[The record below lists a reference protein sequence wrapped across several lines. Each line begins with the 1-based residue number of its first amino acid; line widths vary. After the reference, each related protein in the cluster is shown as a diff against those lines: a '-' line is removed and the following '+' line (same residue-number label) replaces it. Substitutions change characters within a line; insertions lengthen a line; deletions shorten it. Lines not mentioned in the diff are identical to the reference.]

1 MVYTLPEMFREI
13 MEAVGEE
20 FSGLAAHRYV
30 GEIIQYHRLQ
40 ASPGYRRAAE
50 HAYQKLLDFGLEAE
64 ILNYPAREGVNF
76 WAQPSFQEWEASEGV
91 LHLLEPEARKLA
103 DYREIKLSLIQ
114 RSAPFEGEAEIVL
127 LEDGLDVEEYEGLN
141 LEGKVV
147 LTKGDVRRVYY
158 LAVEKGG
165 AIGIIYDG
173 IKELPD
179 LERRLDNALE
189 YTSFWWYGGERKCFG
204 FVLSPHEGE
213 RLRRS
218 IKGGSVAKV
227 RAKVISRFWDGSL
240 EVVSALLPGESD
252 EEVVVVAHLC
262 HPQWSANDNASGSAT
277 LLEVARTL
285 HRLTLSGRLK
295 KPRRTIRFLLVPELT
310 GTYAYLA
317 AHEERLPQMIA
328 GLNLDMVGEDQELCG
343 STLVVE
349 RLPGSTPAFSGDLLE
364 RLLEAVAEDTS
375 GYAGAGGCPPFRYG
389 STPFSGGSDHI
400 ILSDPTVGI
409 PSPLLIQWP
418 DRFYHTSLDSQD
430 KVDPQML
437 ARVGKVAGTYAYF
450 LAQAG
455 REEATWLAWEMVT
468 RFKERLVRLVQEERR
483 AGREL
488 VSKVGRLQNQG
499 ILGLRSLRRLAD
511 IELQGFERRLSSFTR
526 RELKDVPEFRS
537 QREVK
542 SGEEGWEEEAQRLL
556 PRRLYR
562 GPISMT
568 PYLRRLGSEERERW
582 WRLEHRYGN
591 ALWYLLPLTLYWAN
605 GERSLHEIIN
615 LAEMETGKRAA
626 ELLVT
631 YCRTLSDL
639 GLLHLLER

>member
-1 MVYTLPEMFREI
+1 MVYTLLEMFREI
-13 MEAVGEE
+13 MEAVEEE

-50 HAYQKLLDFGLEAE
+50 HTYQKLLDFGLEAK
-64 ILNYPAREGVNF
+64 ILSYPAREGVTF
-76 WAQPSFQEWEASEGV
+76 WAQPSFQEWEAREGV
-91 LHLLEPEARKLA
+91 LHLLEPESRKLA

-114 RSAPFEGEAEIVL
+114 RSAPFEEEAEIAL
-127 LEDGLDVEEYEGLN
+127 LEDGLEVEEYEGLD

-147 LTKGDVRRVYY
+147 LTKGDVRRVHY
-158 LAVEKGG
+158 LAVERGG
-165 AIGIIYDG
+165 AVGIIYDG
-173 IKELPD
+173 IKELPG
-179 LERRLDNALE
+179 LERHLDDALQ

-204 FVLSPHEGE
+204 FVLSPREGE

-227 RAKVISRFWDGSL
+227 RAKVMSRFWDGSL
-240 EVVSALLPGESD
+240 EVVSAFLPGESD

-285 HRLTLSGRLK
+285 HRLTLGGRLK
-295 KPRRTIRFLLVPELT
+295 KPRRSIRFLLVPEMT

-317 AHEERLPQMIA
+317 AHEGRLPQMIA
-328 GLNLDMVGEDQELCG
+328 GLNLDMVGESQELCG

-349 RLPGSTPAFSGDLLE
+349 RLPGSTPAFPGDLLE
-364 RLLEAVAEDTS
+364 RLLEAVADAGVG
-375 GYAGAGGCPPFRYG
+375 GYPSFRHG

-400 ILSDPTVGI
+400 ILSDPVVGV

-418 DRFYHTSLDSQD
+418 DRFYHTSLDTQD

-437 ARVGKVAGTYAYF
+437 GRVGKVAGTYAYL
-450 LAQAG
+450 LASAE
-455 REEATWLAWEMVT
+455 REETTWLAWEMLT

-483 AGREL
+483 AGRE
-488 VSKVGRLQNQG
+488 VVRKVGRLQNQG

-511 IELQGFERRLSSFTR
+511 IELKGFESELSSFTQ
-526 RELKDVPEFRS
+526 RELKNVPGLRNE
-537 QREVK
+537 EVK
-542 SGEEGWEEEAQRLL
+542 RSENEWEEEARRLV
-556 PRRLYR
+556 PRRLYK
-562 GPISMT
+562 GPIRVT
-568 PYLRRLGSEERERW
+568 PYLGRLGTDERERW

-605 GERSLHEIIN
+605 GERTLHEIVD
-615 LAEMETGKRAA
+615 LVEMETGKRAA

-639 GLLHLLER
+639 DLLHLLER

>member
-1 MVYTLPEMFREI
+1 MVYTLLEMFREI

-64 ILNYPAREGVNF
+64 ILSYPAREGITF
-76 WAQPSFQEWEASEGV
+76 WAQPSFQEWEARDGV

-114 RSAPFEGEAEIVL
+114 RSASFEGEAEIVL
-127 LEDGLDVEEYEGLN
+127 LEDGLEVEEYEGLD

-147 LTKGDVRRVYY
+147 LTKGDVRRVRY

-165 AIGIIYDG
+165 AVGIIHDG
-173 IKELPD
+173 IKELPG
-179 LERRLDNALE
+179 LERRLDNALQ

-204 FVLSPHEGE
+204 FVLSPQEGE

-218 IKGGSVAKV
+218 IKRGSVAKV
-227 RAKVISRFWDGSL
+227 RAKVISCFWDGSL
-240 EVVSALLPGESD
+240 EVVSAFLPGESD
-252 EEVVVVAHLC
+252 EEVAVVAHLC

-277 LLEVARTL
+277 LLEVARAL
-285 HRLTLSGRLK
+285 KRLTLRGRLK
-295 KPRRTIRFLLVPELT
+295 KPRRSIRVLLVPELT

-328 GLNLDMVGEDQELCG
+328 GLNLDMVGESQELCG

-364 RLLEAVAEDTS
+364 RLLEAVAD
-375 GYAGAGGCPPFRYG
+375 AGAGSYPSFRHG

-400 ILSDPTVGI
+400 ILSDPTVEI

-418 DRFYHTSLDSQD
+418 DRFHHTSLDTQD

-450 LAQAG
+450 LALAG
-455 REEATWLAWEMVT
+455 REEATWLAWEMLT
-468 RFKERLVRLVQEERR
+468 RFKERLVRLVQEERG

-488 VSKVGRLQNQG
+488 VRKVGRLQNQG

-511 IELQGFERRLSSFTR
+511 IELKRFESELSSFTH
-526 RELKDVPEFRS
+526 RELKNVLGLRS
-537 QREVK
+537 QGEVK
-542 SGEEGWEEEAQRLL
+542 PTENEWEEEA
-556 PRRLYR
+556 RRLVPCRLYK
-562 GPISMT
+562 GPIRVP
-568 PYLRRLGSEERERW
+568 PYLRRLSSEERKRW

-591 ALWYLLPLTLYWAN
+591 ALWYLLPLTLYWAD
-605 GERSLHEIIN
+605 GKRTLHEIVD
-615 LAEMETGKRAA
+615 LVEMETGKRAA

-639 GLLHLLER
+639 DLLHLLER

>member
-1 MVYTLPEMFREI
+1 MK
-13 MEAVGEE
+13 AVGEE

-64 ILNYPAREGVNF
+64 ILTYPAREGVTF
-76 WAQPSFQEWEASEGV
+76 WAQPSFQEWEAREGV

-114 RSAPFEGEAEIVL
+114 RSAPFEGKAEIAL
-127 LEDGLDVEEYEGLN
+127 LEDGLEVKEYEGLN

-147 LTKGDVRRVYY
+147 LTKGDMRRVHY
-158 LAVEKGG
+158 LAVERGG
-165 AIGIIYDG
+165 AVGIIYDG
-173 IKELPD
+173 IKELPG

-204 FVLSPHEGE
+204 FVLSPQEGE

-218 IKGGSVAKV
+218 IKRGSVAKV

-285 HRLTLSGRLK
+285 HRLTLKGRLK
-295 KPRRTIRFLLVPELT
+295 KPRRSIRFLLVPELT

-317 AHEERLPQMIA
+317 AHEERLPKMIA
-328 GLNLDMVGEDQELCG
+328 GLNLDMVGESQELCG

-364 RLLEAVAEDTS
+364 RLLEAVAKDTS
-375 GYAGAGGCPPFRYG
+375 GYAGAGTYPSFRYG

-418 DRFYHTSLDSQD
+418 DRFYHTSLDTQD

-450 LAQAG
+450 LALAG
-455 REEATWLAWEMVT
+455 REEATWLAWEMLT
-468 RFKERLVRLVQEERR
+468 RFKERSVRLVQEERR

-488 VSKVGRLQNQG
+488 VRKVGRLQNQG
-499 ILGLRSLRRLAD
+499 VLGLRSLRRLAD
-511 IELQGFERRLSSFTR
+511 MELKGFESELSSFTQ
-526 RELKDVPEFRS
+526 RELKKVPGLRS
-537 QREVK
+537 Q
-542 SGEEGWEEEAQRLL
+542 EEKPAENKWEEEARRLV
-556 PRRLYR
+556 PRRLYK
-562 GPISMT
+562 GPIRVT
-568 PYLRRLGSEERERW
+568 PYLRRLSSEERERW
-582 WRLEHRYGN
+582 WILEQRYGN
-591 ALWYLLPLTLYWAN
+591 ALWYLLPLTLYWSD
-605 GERSLHEIIN
+605 GERTLHEIVD
-615 LAEMETGKRAA
+615 LVEMETGKRATQ
-626 ELLVT
+626 LLVT

-639 GLLHLLER
+639 DLLHLLER

>member
-1 MVYTLPEMFREI
+1 

-50 HAYQKLLDFGLEAE
+50 HTYQKLLDFGLEAE
-64 ILNYPAREGVNF
+64 ILSYPAREGVTF
-76 WAQPSFQEWEASEGV
+76 WAQPSFQEWEAREGV

-114 RSAPFEGEAEIVL
+114 RSAPFEGEAEIAL
-127 LEDGLDVEEYEGLN
+127 LEDGLEVEEYEGLN

-147 LTKGDVRRVYY
+147 LTKGDVGRVHY
-158 LAVEKGG
+158 LAVEKGR
-165 AIGIIYDG
+165 AVGIIYDG
-173 IKELPD
+173 IKELSG
-179 LERRLDNALE
+179 LKRRLDNALQ

-204 FVLSPHEGE
+204 FVLSPQEGE

-218 IKGGSVAKV
+218 IMKGSVAKV
-227 RAKVISRFWDGSL
+227 RAKVKSRFWDGSL
-240 EVVSALLPGESD
+240 EVVSAFLPGESD

-285 HRLTLSGRLK
+285 HRLTLRGRLK
-295 KPRRTIRFLLVPELT
+295 KPRRGIRFLLVPELT

-317 AHEERLPQMIA
+317 AHEERLPKMVA
-328 GLNLDMVGEDQELCG
+328 GLNLDMVGESQELCG

-349 RLPGSTPAFSGDLLE
+349 RLPESTPAFSGDLLE

-375 GYAGAGGCPPFRYG
+375 GYAGAGGYTSFRYG

-400 ILSDPTVGI
+400 ILSDPMVGI

-418 DRFYHTSLDSQD
+418 DRFYHTSMDTQD

-437 ARVGKVAGTYAYF
+437 ARVGKVAGSYAYF
-450 LAQAG
+450 LALAG
-455 REEATWLAWEMVT
+455 REEATWLAWEMAT
-468 RFKERLVRLVQEERR
+468 RFKEKLVRLVQEERWAR
-483 AGREL
+483 RGL
-488 VSKVGRLQNQG
+488 VRKVGRLQNQG
-499 ILGLRSLRRLAD
+499 ILSLRSLRRLGD
-511 IELQGFERRLSSFTR
+511 IELKGFENEILSFTE
-526 RELKDVPEFRS
+526 RELKSVPGLRNE
-537 QREVK
+537 EVK
-542 SGEEGWEEEAQRLL
+542 PTANEWEEEA
-556 PRRLYR
+556 RRLVPHRLYK
-562 GPISMT
+562 GPIRLT
-568 PYLRRLGSEERERW
+568 PYLRRLGFEERERW
-582 WRLEHRYGN
+582 WRLEHRYGD
-591 ALWYLLPLTLYWAN
+591 ALWYLLPLTLYWADE
-605 GERSLHEIIN
+605 ERTLHEIVD
-615 LAEMETGKRAA
+615 LVEMETGKRAA

-639 GLLHLLER
+639 DLLRLLER

>member
-1 MVYTLPEMFREI
+1 MVYTLLTMFREI

-40 ASPGYRRAAE
+40 VSPGYRRAAE
-50 HAYQKLLDFGLEAE
+50 YAYQKLLDFGLEAE
-64 ILNYPAREGVNF
+64 ILSYPAREGVTF
-76 WAQPSFQEWEASEGV
+76 WAQPSFQEWEAREGA

-114 RSAPFEGEAEIVL
+114 RSAPFEGETEIVL
-127 LEDGLDVEEYEGLN
+127 LEDGLGVEEYEGLD
-141 LEGKVV
+141 LRGKVV
-147 LTKGDVRRVYY
+147 LTRGDVRRVHY

-165 AIGIIYDG
+165 AAGIIYDG
-173 IKELPD
+173 IKELPG
-179 LERRLDNALE
+179 LERRLDNALQ
-189 YTSFWWYGGERKCFG
+189 YTSFWWYGGEKKCFG
-204 FVLSPHEGE
+204 FVLSPRAGE

-218 IKGGSVAKV
+218 IKRGSVVKV

-285 HRLTLSGRLK
+285 HRLTLRGRLK
-295 KPRRTIRFLLVPELT
+295 KPRRSIRFLLVPELA

-328 GLNLDMVGEDQELCG
+328 GLNLDMVGESQELCG

-349 RLPGSTPAFSGDLLE
+349 RLPGSTPAFSGELLE
-364 RLLEAVAEDTS
+364 RLLEALADAGVG
-375 GYAGAGGCPPFRYG
+375 GYPSFRYG

-418 DRFYHTSLDSQD
+418 DRFYHTSLDTQD

-437 ARVGKVAGTYAYF
+437 GRVGQVAGTYAYF
-450 LAQAG
+450 LASAG
-455 REEATWLAWEMVT
+455 REETIWLAWEVLT
-468 RFKERLVRLVQEERR
+468 RFKERLVRLVQEERG
-483 AGREL
+483 AGKAL
-488 VSKVGRLQNQG
+488 VKKAHGLQNQG
-499 ILGLRSLRRLAD
+499 ILGLCSLRRLAD
-511 IELQGFERRLSSFTR
+511 IELKGFEREISSFTQ
-526 RELKDVPEFRS
+526 RELKNVPGLRNE
-537 QREVK
+537 EVNPT
-542 SGEEGWEEEAQRLL
+542 ENEWEEEV
-556 PRRLYR
+556 RRLVPHRLYK
-562 GPISMT
+562 GPVHVT
-568 PYLRRLGSEERERW
+568 PYLCRLSSEERERW
-582 WRLEHRYGN
+582 WRLEHRYGH
-591 ALWYLLPLTLYWAN
+591 ALWYLLPLTLYWAD
-605 GERSLHEIIN
+605 GERTLHEIVD
-615 LAEMETGKRAA
+615 LVEMETGKRAV
-626 ELLVT
+626 ELLIT

-639 GLLHLLER
+639 GLLDLLER

>member
-1 MVYTLPEMFREI
+1 MVYTLLEMFREI

-50 HAYQKLLDFGLEAE
+50 HAYQELLDFGLEAE
-64 ILNYPAREGVNF
+64 ILSYPAREGVTF
-76 WAQPSFQEWEASEGV
+76 WAQPSFQEWEAREGV
-91 LHLLEPEARKLA
+91 LHLLEPEGRKLA

-127 LEDGLDVEEYEGLN
+127 LEDGLEVEEYEGLD
-141 LEGKVV
+141 LEGRVV
-147 LTKGDVRRVYY
+147 LTKGDVRRVHY

-165 AIGIIYDG
+165 AVGIIYDG
-173 IKELPD
+173 IKELPS
-179 LERRLDNALE
+179 LERRLDNALQ

-204 FVLSPHEGE
+204 FVLSPQEGK

-218 IKGGSVAKV
+218 IKRGSVAKV
-227 RAKVISRFWDGSL
+227 RAEVISRFWDGSL
-240 EVVSALLPGESD
+240 EVDSALLPGESD

-285 HRLTLSGRLK
+285 HRLTLRGRLK
-295 KPRRTIRFLLVPELT
+295 KPRRSIRFLLVPELT
-310 GTYAYLA
+310 GTYAYLV
-317 AHEERLPQMIA
+317 AHEERLPKMIA
-328 GLNLDMVGEDQELCG
+328 GLNLDMVGESQELCG

-349 RLPGSTPAFSGDLLE
+349 RLPGSTSAFSGDLLE
-364 RLLEAVAEDTS
+364 RLLEAVAN
-375 GYAGAGGCPPFRYG
+375 AGVRYG

-418 DRFYHTSLDSQD
+418 DRFYHTSLDTQD

-450 LAQAG
+450 LALAG
-455 REEATWLAWEMVT
+455 REEATWLAWEIVT

-488 VSKVGRLQNQG
+488 VRKVGRLQNQG

-511 IELQGFERRLSSFTR
+511 IELKGFESELSSFTQ
-526 RELKDVPEFRS
+526 REKKVPGLRS
-537 QREVK
+537 QEEVRPT
-542 SGEEGWEEEAQRLL
+542 ENEWEEEARRLV
-556 PRRLYR
+556 PRRLYK
-562 GPISMT
+562 GPIPVT
-568 PYLRRLGSEERERW
+568 PYLRRLGSKERERW

-591 ALWYLLPLTLYWAN
+591 ALWYLLPLTLYWSD
-605 GERSLHEIIN
+605 GERTLHEIVD
-615 LAEMETGKRAA
+615 LVEMERGKRAA

-639 GLLHLLER
+639 DLLHLLER

>member
-1 MVYTLPEMFREI
+1 

-40 ASPGYRRAAE
+40 VSPGYRRAAE
-50 HAYQKLLDFGLEAE
+50 YAYQKLLDFGLEAE
-64 ILNYPAREGVNF
+64 ILSYPAREGVTF
-76 WAQPSFQEWEASEGV
+76 WAQPSFQEWEAREGA

-114 RSAPFEGEAEIVL
+114 RSAPFEGETEIVL
-127 LEDGLDVEEYEGLN
+127 LEDGLGVEEYEGLD
-141 LEGKVV
+141 LRGKVV
-147 LTKGDVRRVYY
+147 LTRGDVRRVHY

-165 AIGIIYDG
+165 AAGIIYDG
-173 IKELPD
+173 IKELPG
-179 LERRLDNALE
+179 LERRLDNALQ
-189 YTSFWWYGGERKCFG
+189 YTSFWWYGGEKKCFG
-204 FVLSPHEGE
+204 FVLSPRAGE

-218 IKGGSVAKV
+218 IKRGSVVKV

-285 HRLTLSGRLK
+285 HRLTLRGRLK
-295 KPRRTIRFLLVPELT
+295 KPRRSIRFLLVPELA

-328 GLNLDMVGEDQELCG
+328 GLNLDMVGESQELCG

-349 RLPGSTPAFSGDLLE
+349 RLPGSTPAFSGELLE
-364 RLLEAVAEDTS
+364 RLLEALADAGVG
-375 GYAGAGGCPPFRYG
+375 GYPSFRYG

-418 DRFYHTSLDSQD
+418 DRFYHTSLDTQD

-437 ARVGKVAGTYAYF
+437 GRVGQVAGTYAYF
-450 LAQAG
+450 LASAG
-455 REEATWLAWEMVT
+455 REETIWLAWEVLT
-468 RFKERLVRLVQEERR
+468 RFKERLVRLVQEERG
-483 AGREL
+483 AGKAL
-488 VSKVGRLQNQG
+488 VKKAHGLQNQG
-499 ILGLRSLRRLAD
+499 ILGLCSLRRLAD
-511 IELQGFERRLSSFTR
+511 IELKGFEREISSFTQ
-526 RELKDVPEFRS
+526 RELKNVPGLRNE
-537 QREVK
+537 EVNPT
-542 SGEEGWEEEAQRLL
+542 ENEWEEEV
-556 PRRLYR
+556 RRLVPHRLYK
-562 GPISMT
+562 GPVHVT
-568 PYLRRLGSEERERW
+568 PYLCRLSSEERERW
-582 WRLEHRYGN
+582 WRLEHRYGH
-591 ALWYLLPLTLYWAN
+591 ALWYLLPLTLYWAD
-605 GERSLHEIIN
+605 GERTLHEIVD
-615 LAEMETGKRAA
+615 LVEMETGKRAV
-626 ELLVT
+626 ELLIT

-639 GLLHLLER
+639 GLLDLLER

>member
-1 MVYTLPEMFREI
+1 MVYTLLEMFREI

-20 FSGLAAHRYV
+20 FSGLATHRYV

-40 ASPGYRRAAE
+40 ASSGYRRAAE

-64 ILNYPAREGVNF
+64 ILSYPAREGVTF
-76 WAQPSFQEWEASEGV
+76 WAQPSFQEWEAREAV

-127 LEDGLDVEEYEGLN
+127 LEDGLEVEEYEGLD

-147 LTKGDVRRVYY
+147 LTRGDVRRVRY

-165 AIGIIYDG
+165 AVGLIYDG
-173 IKELPD
+173 MKELPG
-179 LERRLDNALE
+179 LERRLDNALQ

-204 FVLSPHEGE
+204 FVLSPQEGE

-227 RAKVISRFWDGSL
+227 RAKVTSRFWDGSL
-240 EVVSALLPGESD
+240 EVVSAFLPGESD

-285 HRLTLSGRLK
+285 HRLTLGGRLK
-295 KPRRTIRFLLVPELT
+295 KPRRSIRFLLVPELT

-317 AHEERLPQMIA
+317 AHEEGLPKMIA
-328 GLNLDMVGEDQELCG
+328 GLNLDMVGESQELCG
-343 STLVVE
+343 STLLVE

-364 RLLEAVAEDTS
+364 RLLEAVAKDTL
-375 GYAGAGGCPPFRYG
+375 GYAGAGGYPSFRYG
-389 STPFSGGSDHI
+389 STPFLGGSDHI

-418 DRFYHTSLDSQD
+418 DRFYHTSLDTQD

-450 LAQAG
+450 LALAG
-455 REEATWLAWEMVT
+455 QEEATWLAWEMVT

-488 VSKVGRLQNQG
+488 VKKVGRLQNQG
-499 ILGLRSLRRLAD
+499 ISGLRSLRRLAD
-511 IELQGFERRLSSFTR
+511 IELKGFESELSSFAR
-526 RELKDVPEFRS
+526 RELKNVPGLRNQEG
-537 QREVK
+537 VK
-542 SGEEGWEEEAQRLL
+542 SRENEWEEEA
-556 PRRLYR
+556 RRLVPCRLYK
-562 GPISMT
+562 GPIPVT

-591 ALWYLLPLTLYWAN
+591 ALWYLLPLSLYWAD
-605 GERSLHEIIN
+605 GERTLHEIVD
-615 LAEMETGKRAA
+615 LVEMETGKRAA

-639 GLLHLLER
+639 DLLHLLQR

>member
-1 MVYTLPEMFREI
+1 MVYTLLEMFKEI

-20 FSGLAAHRYV
+20 FSGLVAHRYV

-50 HAYQKLLDFGLEAE
+50 HACQKLLDFGLEAE
-64 ILNYPAREGVNF
+64 ILSYPAREGVTF
-76 WAQPSFQEWEASEGV
+76 WAQPSFQEWEAREGV
-91 LHLLEPEARKLA
+91 LHLLEPEGRKLA

-114 RSAPFEGEAEIVL
+114 RSAPFEGEAEIAL
-127 LEDGLDVEEYEGLN
+127 LEDGLEVEEYEGLD

-147 LTKGDVRRVYY
+147 LTKGDVRRVHY

-165 AIGIIYDG
+165 AVGIIYDG
-173 IKELPD
+173 IKELPG
-179 LERRLDNALE
+179 LERRLDNALQ

-204 FVLSPHEGE
+204 FVLSPQEGE

-218 IKGGSVAKV
+218 IKRGSVAKV
-227 RAKVISRFWDGSL
+227 RAKVMSRFWDGSL

-285 HRLTLSGRLK
+285 NRLTLRGRLK
-295 KPRRTIRFLLVPELT
+295 KPRRSIRFLLVPELT

-328 GLNLDMVGEDQELCG
+328 GLNLDMVGESQALCG

-364 RLLEAVAEDTS
+364 RLLEVVAD
-375 GYAGAGGCPPFRYG
+375 AGAGAYPSFRFG

-418 DRFYHTSLDSQD
+418 DRFYHTSLDTQD
-430 KVDPQML
+430 KVDSQML
-437 ARVGKVAGTYAYF
+437 DRVGKVAGTYAYF
-450 LAQAG
+450 LALAG

-488 VSKVGRLQNQG
+488 VKKAGCLQNQA
-499 ILGLRSLRRLAD
+499 ILGLRSLLRLGD
-511 IELQGFERRLSSFTR
+511 IELNGFESEISSFTQ
-526 RELKDVPEFRS
+526 RELRNLPGLRN
-537 QREVK
+537 REVK
-542 SGEEGWEEEAQRLL
+542 RRENEWGEEAQRLV
-556 PRRLYR
+556 PRRLYK
-562 GPISMT
+562 GPIPVT

-591 ALWYLLPLTLYWAN
+591 ALWYLLPLTLYWSD
-605 GERSLHEIIN
+605 GERTLGEIVD
-615 LAEMETGKRAA
+615 LVEMETGKREA

-639 GLLHLLER
+639 DLLHLLER

>member
-13 MEAVGEE
+13 IEAVGEE

-173 IKELPD
+173 IKELPG
-179 LERRLDNALE
+179 LERRLDNAHE

-204 FVLSPHEGE
+204 FVLSPQEGE

-218 IKGGSVAKV
+218 IKRGSAAKV

-285 HRLTLSGRLK
+285 HRLTLRGRLK
-295 KPRRTIRFLLVPELT
+295 KPRRTFRFLLVPELT

-364 RLLEAVAEDTS
+364 RLLEAVAKDTS
-375 GYAGAGGCPPFRYG
+375 GYAGAGGYPSFRYG

-418 DRFYHTSLDSQD
+418 DRFYHTSLDTLD
-430 KVDPQML
+430 KVDAQML
-437 ARVGKVAGTYAYF
+437 ARVGKVAATYAYF
-450 LAQAG
+450 LALAG
-455 REEATWLAWEMVT
+455 REEATWLAWEMVS

-488 VSKVGRLQNQG
+488 VRKVGRLQNQG

-511 IELQGFERRLSSFTR
+511 IELKGFEREISSFTR
-526 RELKDVPEFRS
+526 RELKSVPGLRNE
-537 QREVK
+537 EVNTT
-542 SGEEGWEEEAQRLL
+542 ENEWEEEARRLV
-556 PRRLYR
+556 PRRLYK
-562 GPISMT
+562 GPIPMT
-568 PYLRRLGSEERERW
+568 PYLRRLGSAERERW

-605 GERSLHEIIN
+605 GERSLHEIVN

>member
-1 MVYTLPEMFREI
+1 MVYTLLEMFREI

-64 ILNYPAREGVNF
+64 ILSYPAREGVTF
-76 WAQPSFQEWEASEGV
+76 WAQPSFQEWEAREGV
-91 LHLLEPEARKLA
+91 LHLLEPEGRKLA

-127 LEDGLDVEEYEGLN
+127 LEDGLEVEEYEGLD
-141 LEGKVV
+141 LEGKAV
-147 LTKGDVRRVYY
+147 LTKGDVRRVHY

-165 AIGIIYDG
+165 AAGIIFDG
-173 IKELPD
+173 IKELPG
-179 LERRLDNALE
+179 LERRLDNALQ

-204 FVLSPHEGE
+204 FVLSPQEGE

-227 RAKVISRFWDGSL
+227 RAKVVSRFWDGCL
-240 EVVSALLPGESD
+240 EVVSAFLPGESD

-285 HRLTLSGRLK
+285 HRLTLRGRLK
-295 KPRRTIRFLLVPELT
+295 KPRRSIRFLLVPELT

-317 AHEERLPQMIA
+317 AHEKRLPQMIA
-328 GLNLDMVGEDQELCG
+328 GLNLDMVGESQELCG

-364 RLLEAVAEDTS
+364 RLLEAVAKDTS
-375 GYAGAGGCPPFRYG
+375 GYAGPGGYPSIRYG

-400 ILSDPTVGI
+400 ILSDPAVGI

-418 DRFYHTSLDSQD
+418 DRFYHTSLDTQD

-450 LAQAG
+450 LALAG
-455 REEATWLAWEMVT
+455 REEATWLAWEMLT

-483 AGREL
+483 AGGEL
-488 VSKVGRLQNQG
+488 VRKVGRLQNQG

-511 IELQGFERRLSSFTR
+511 IELKGFESQLSSFTR
-526 RELKDVPEFRS
+526 REKKVPELRN
-537 QREVK
+537 EGVK
-542 SGEEGWEEEAQRLL
+542 PTENEWEEKARQLV
-556 PRRLYR
+556 PRRLYK
-562 GPISMT
+562 GPIRVT
-568 PYLRRLGSEERERW
+568 PHLRRLGSEERERW

-591 ALWYLLPLTLYWAN
+591 ALWYLLPLTLYWAD
-605 GERSLHEIIN
+605 GERTLGEIVD
-615 LAEMETGKRAA
+615 LVEMETGKREA

-639 GLLHLLER
+639 DLLHLLER

>member
-1 MVYTLPEMFREI
+1 M
-13 MEAVGEE
+13 MEAIGEE

-50 HAYQKLLDFGLEAE
+50 HAYQKLLDCGLEAE
-64 ILNYPAREGVNF
+64 ILSYPAREGVTF
-76 WAQPSFQEWEASEGV
+76 WAQPSFQEWEAREGV
-91 LHLLEPEARKLA
+91 LHLLEPESRKLA

-127 LEDGLDVEEYEGLN
+127 LEDGLEVEEYEGLD

-147 LTKGDVRRVYY
+147 LTKGDVRRAHY

-165 AIGIIYDG
+165 AEGIIYDG
-173 IKELPD
+173 IKELPG
-179 LERRLDNALE
+179 LNRRLDNALQ

-204 FVLSPHEGE
+204 FVLSPEEGE

-218 IKGGSVAKV
+218 IKEGSVAKV

-285 HRLTLSGRLK
+285 HRLTLRGRLK
-295 KPRRTIRFLLVPELT
+295 EPRRSIRFLLVPELT

-317 AHEERLPQMIA
+317 AHEERLPKMIS
-328 GLNLDMVGEDQELCG
+328 GLNLDMVGERQELCG
-343 STLVVE
+343 STLVAE

-375 GYAGAGGCPPFRYG
+375 GYAGAGGYPSFRYG

-400 ILSDPTVGI
+400 ILSDPAVGI

-418 DRFYHTSLDSQD
+418 DRFYHTSLDTQD

-437 ARVGKVAGTYAYF
+437 ARVGKVAGTYAYL
-450 LAQAG
+450 LALAG
-455 REEATWLAWEMVT
+455 REETTWLAWEMVT

-488 VSKVGRLQNQG
+488 VRKVGRLQSQG
-499 ILGLRSLRRLAD
+499 ILGLRSLQRLAD
-511 IELQGFERRLSSFTR
+511 IELKGFESELSSFTR
-526 RELKDVPEFRS
+526 RELKNVPGLRYE
-537 QREVK
+537 QVKPREN
-542 SGEEGWEEEAQRLL
+542 EWEEEARRLV
-556 PRRLYR
+556 PRRLYK
-562 GPISMT
+562 GPIRVT
-568 PYLRRLGSEERERW
+568 PYLRRLGSEEREGW
-582 WRLEHRYGN
+582 WRLEKRYGN

-605 GERSLHEIIN
+605 GERTLHQIVD
-615 LAEMETGKRAA
+615 LVEMETGKRAV

-639 GLLHLLER
+639 GLLDLLER